1 MKYEIIGELL
11 PFAEASKMYRDS
23 ENISVVD
30 GGWASI
36 VRVGDRYYKVQQ
48 GLQEY
53 EGRVYMQ
60 EVKIIE

>member
-11 PFAEASKMYRDS
+11 PFTEASKMYRDS

-30 GGWASI
+30 DGWASI
-36 VRVGDRYYKVQQ
+36 VRVGDRYYRVQQ